1 MRKLLTLCLCLCA
14 ALNLSAQ
21 EKKDKHLFNHLG
33 AGVGVGTSGVS
44 VDVAMPCTRFL
55 QVRAGVDIMPNIS
68 FNANVDYN
76 YSYDNPASPGTTITE
91 KGTAKLKGELKRV
104 QGHLILNVYPIP
116 KCNFFIA
123 AGAYFGGNRL
133 MDVSGKIKLPE
144 NITADQIE
152 VLIGDYKIPADAGG
166 NIRGGFD
173 SKKFRPY
180 LGLGF
185 GRSVPKRHLSFATEL
200 GVQFEGK
207 PVLYDDINKEEV
219 NATLTNKDTFQKVLN
234 VMRVYPMLT
243 FRLNFRAF

>member
-68 FNANVDYN
+68 FDADVDYSSSLPQN
-76 YSYDNPASPGTTITE
+76 GQPDEITLTG
-91 KGTAKLKGELKRV
+91 KFKRV
-104 QGHLILNVYPIP
+104 QGHFILNVYPIP

-123 AGAYFGGNRL
+123 AGAYFGGNKL
-133 MDVSGKIKLPE
+133 FKISGHSEELAALQTDDAKVI
-144 NITADQIE
+144 
-152 VLIGDYKIPADAGG
+152 IGDYNIPADKDG
-166 NIRGGFD
+166 NVSGGF
-173 SKKFRPY
+173 KIKGFRPY

-185 GRSVPKRHLSFATEL
+185 GRSVPKRRLSFATEL

>member
-123 AGAYFGGNRL
+123 AGAYFGGNKL
-133 MDVSGKIKLPE
+133 FKISGHSEELAELQTDDAKVI
-144 NITADQIE
+144 
-152 VLIGDYKIPADAGG
+152 IGDYNIPADKDG
-166 NIRGGFD
+166 NVSGGF
-173 SKKFRPY
+173 KIKGFRPY

-185 GRSVPKRHLSFATEL
+185 GRSVPKRRLSFATEL

-207 PVLYDDINKEEV
+207 PQLYTDYGELEPELQNPDD
-219 NATLTNKDTFQKVLN
+219 DTFKKVTDAL
-234 VMRVYPMLT
+234 RVYPMLT

>member
-68 FNANVDYN
+68 FDADVDYSSSLPQN
-76 YSYDNPASPGTTITE
+76 GQPDEITLTG
-91 KGTAKLKGELKRV
+91 KFKRV
-104 QGHLILNVYPIP
+104 QGHFILNVYPIP

-123 AGAYFGGNRL
+123 AGAYFGGNKL
-133 MDVSGKIKLPE
+133 LKISGHSDELAALQ
-144 NITADQIE
+144 ADDAKVI
-152 VLIGDYKIPADAGG
+152 IGDYNIPADKDG
-166 NIRGGFD
+166 NVSGGF
-173 SKKFRPY
+173 KIKGFRPY

-185 GRSVPKRHLSFATEL
+185 GRSEL

-207 PVLYDDINKEEV
+207 PQLYTDYGELEPELQNPDD
-219 NATLTNKDTFQKVLN
+219 DTFKKVTDAL
-234 VMRVYPMLT
+234 RVYPMLT

>member
-68 FNANVDYN
+68 FDADVDY
-76 YSYDNPASPGTTITE
+76 SYTHPQEGE
-91 KGTAKLKGELKRV
+91 KDGSINLTGKFKRV
-104 QGHLILNVYPIP
+104 QGHFILNVYPIP

-123 AGAYFGGNRL
+123 AGAYFGGNKL
-133 MDVSGKIKLPE
+133 FKISGHSDELAELQTEDAKVI
-144 NITADQIE
+144 
-152 VLIGDYKIPADAGG
+152 IGDYNIPADKDG
-166 NIRGGFD
+166 NVSGGF
-173 SKKFRPY
+173 KIKGFRPY

-185 GRSVPKRHLSFATEL
+185 GRSVPKRRLSFATEL

-207 PVLYDDINKEEV
+207 PQLYTDYGELEPELQNPDD
-219 NATLTNKDTFQKVLN
+219 DTFKKVTDAL
-234 VMRVYPMLT
+234 RVYPMLT